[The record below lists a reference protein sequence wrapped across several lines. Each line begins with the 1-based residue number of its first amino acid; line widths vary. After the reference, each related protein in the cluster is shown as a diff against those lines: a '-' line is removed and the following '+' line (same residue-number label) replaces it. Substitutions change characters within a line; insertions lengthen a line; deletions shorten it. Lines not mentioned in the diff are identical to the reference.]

1 MAQFRILS
9 LDGGGSW
16 ALIQVRALTA
26 IFERVLRKG
35 AADITGHEVLKH
47 FDFAAANSGG
57 TLTLAGLLHDWPLS
71 TLLDLF
77 NEEKNRRKI
86 FAPTNAWHRRAFRAI
101 AGIGPI
107 YSTARKREGLRV
119 IMEKNGRRELAE
131 LPELVGLNYAGR
143 FPQFLFCAHN
153 YDTQRAA
160 FMRSDSESRAASS
173 ARREG
178 LTLLDAV
185 HASANPPVNFFDRP
199 AECGKVGESAKYW
212 DGAIA
217 GHNNP
222 VMAAVIEAL
231 ANSDRY
237 AASRAD
243 IWALSIGTGTT
254 TLPLDREKKKSA
266 LYIELERPWLFADV
280 KKLALSIMG
289 DPPDV
294 ATFNAHMLL
303 DGALPAHDTPG
314 LSPSP
319 IVRMNPLIQPLPNGK
334 GGWILP
340 PGYDTPEE
348 FWALR
353 KLDMDGVSE
362 KDVAIIDTFCDRWMA
377 DTIPNQ
383 PVRANMRT
391 FTAEIGHRKFS
402 QALNEVVA
410 RLTAKLV
417 QPPV

>member
-1 MAQFRILS
+1 MAEFRILS

-16 ALIQVRALTA
+16 ALIQVRALTR
-26 IFERVLRKG
+26 IFEDLLDKG

-57 TLTLAGLLHDWPLS
+57 TLTLAGLIHDWPLS
-71 TLLDLF
+71 KLLELF
-77 NEEKNRRKI
+77 KEEEKRRKI
-86 FAPTNAWHRRAFRAI
+86 FAPAAWYLRLLRAI
-101 AGIGPI
+101 LDIGPV
-107 YSTARKREGLRV
+107 YSTTKKRAGLDE
-119 IMEKNGRRELAE
+119 IMDKNGRRDLAD
-131 LPELVGLNYAGR
+131 LPQIVGPNYQNR
-143 FPQFLFCAHN
+143 SVNFLFCAQN
-153 YDTQRAA
+153 YDTQRGA
-160 FMRSDSESRAASS
+160 FMRSDDNSVAASS
-173 ARREG
+173 ARREE

-185 HASANPPVNFFDRP
+185 HASANPPVNFFNAP
-199 AECGKVGESAKYW
+199 AICGKDEGRYW

-231 ANSDRY
+231 ANAKRY
-237 AASRAD
+237 QTSRAE

-254 TLPLDREKKKSA
+254 TLPFHLKKKDDA
-266 LYIELERPWLFADV
+266 LYGDV
-280 KKLALSIMG
+280 DTPGLRNDVRKLALSIMG

-303 DGALPAHDTPG
+303 DGPLPPHDATTMG
-314 LSPSP
+314 HSP
-319 IVRMNPLIQPLPNGK
+319 IVRMNPLIQPK
-334 GGWILP
+334 WTKESGWSMP
-340 PGYDTPEE
+340 DGYDARE

-362 KDVAIIDTFCDRWMA
+362 EEIGIIDTFCDRWMA
-377 DTIPNQ
+377 DTITNQ

-402 QALNEVVA
+402 QAMNEAVA
-410 RLTAKLV
+410 RLK
-417 QPPV
+417 PPKP